1 MSLASQ
7 PRSAFWT
14 EHFNKLAWAEAGN
27 EQLDFSNSALV
38 VQNYSF
44 ILEACGVI
52 AGKRVLDVGFGTGDL
67 SCILAKLGGAVSA
80 FDVVSTRIPRLREEA
95 PTIAWW
101 HDDIS
106 TWKQPRTADPFDLI
120 VACETLQYVEFN
132 NAVQRLVQVLADEG
146 RLVIL
151 IPNADCPIVRQ
162 VSERFE
168 HKYDGVSMERISTRL
183 AGLSSEFYV
192 AYRGIYFE
200 EDQTLV
206 PYQSG
211 PWKRLVVGHRLP
223 PPHFAGRSGFQM
235 DQSGSRVAN
244 RIQIVISKKLS
255 DHPTDTKR
263 LGNGKE
269 SKADPG

>member
-1 MSLASQ
+1 MSLASE
-7 PRSAFWT
+7 PRSAYWT
-14 EHFNKLAWAEAGN
+14 EHFSKLAQADGGN
-27 EQLDFSNSALV
+27 EQADFSNQALV

-52 AGKRVLDVGFGTGDL
+52 VGKRVLDVGFGTGDL
-67 SCILAKLGGAVSA
+67 ACMLARLGGKVSA

-95 PTIAWW
+95 PAVAWW

-106 TWKQPRTADPFDLI
+106 TWKQPRTADPFELI

-132 NAVQRLVQVLADEG
+132 SAVQRLLQILAENG

-162 VSERFE
+162 VSERFDY
-168 HKYDGVSMERISTRL
+168 KYDGVSMEQIETRL
-183 AGLSSEFYV
+183 AGISNDFYT
-192 AYRGIYFE
+192 AYRGIYFQ

-211 PWKRLVVGHRLP
+211 PWKRVSVGHRLP
-223 PPHFAGRSGFQM
+223 TPHFSKHGEVAAAQV
-235 DQSGSRVAN
+235 RVAN
-244 RIQIVISKKLS
+244 RIQIVISKTPVDPQS
-255 DHPTDTKR
+255 SGD
-263 LGNGKE
+263 GKE
-269 SKADPG
+269 QVLAEKQK